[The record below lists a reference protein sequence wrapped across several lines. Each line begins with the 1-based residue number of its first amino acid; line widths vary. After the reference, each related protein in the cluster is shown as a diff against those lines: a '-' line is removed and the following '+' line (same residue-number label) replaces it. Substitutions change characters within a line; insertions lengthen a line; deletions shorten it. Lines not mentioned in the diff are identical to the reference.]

1 MKDADCVEFLRWAL
15 PRLGLAW
22 PGFRKVRRQVCR
34 RIGQRLQTL
43 GIVDAAA
50 YRAKLEA
57 DPAEWVALDSLC
69 RITISRF
76 FRDRAVW
83 DALVR
88 DVLPALARAALTRGD
103 RELRA
108 WSAGSASGEEPYGL
122 AIAWELG
129 VRVPGVSIRIAASD
143 VDEPVMER
151 ARSGC
156 YAAGTLRELPA
167 EWRDAAFEQRDG
179 VFWLRERFRER
190 VELRCEDVRARP
202 PDGPFD
208 LVLSRNLAFTYF
220 DAEAQRHFLD
230 RIAEVLRP
238 GGALVIGR
246 HERLPEDARFAPWPD
261 APCVLRRSED
271 EART

>member
-1 MKDADCVEFLRWAL
+1 MKDADCVELLRWAL

-50 YRAKLEA
+50 YRATLEA

-88 DVLPALARAALTRGD
+88 DVLPALARAALARGD